1 MTISELCTELNDWF
15 ERDIKSGTFEIRG
28 GALDVDFLLNGQ
40 YFRIVGGVFNDG
52 TVHKFGENDL
62 VDETFSGEIWAMAV
76 PPDVISL
83 VSAINDWEEKNAAAI
98 NSPYSSES
106 FGGYSY
112 SLTGQSDNIG
122 SATSTGATWQG
133 KFRTQLNKWRKV

>member
-1 MTISELCTELNDWF
+1 MTISELCTELNNWF
-15 ERDIKSGTFEIRG
+15 EREVYSGTFEIRDG
-28 GALDVDFLLNGQ
+28 VLDVDFLLSDQ
-40 YFRIVGGVFNDG
+40 YFRVAGSVFNDG
-52 TVHKFGENDL
+52 VHKFPDVQL
-62 VDETFSGEIWAMAV
+62 TDETFSGEIWAMAV

-83 VSAINDWEEKNAAAI
+83 VSAINDWEEKNATAI

-112 SLTGQSDNIG
+112 SLTGQSDNSG

-133 KFRTQLNKWRKV
+133 KFRTQLNKWRKI

>member
-1 MTISELCTELNDWF
+1 MTISELCTELNSWF
-15 ERDIKSGTFEIRG
+15 ECEVISGTFTING
-28 GALDVDFLLNGQ
+28 GVLDVDFLLDNQ
-40 YFRIVGGVFNDG
+40 YFRVVGSVFNDG
-52 TVHKFGENDL
+52 VHKFSVDEL
-62 VDETFSGEIWAMAV
+62 TDETFGGEVWAMAV

-83 VSAINDWEEKNAAAI
+83 VADINDWEEKNTAAI

-112 SLTGQSDNIG
+112 SLVGQSDNSG
-122 SATSTGATWQG
+122 SATSTGATWQA